1 MPESLFNKV
10 AGLRPVFTEPLQRLL
25 LSLAGILIR
34 DQILLFLLLL
44 FLSLFAVLYV
54 MLHAIA

>member
-1 MPESLFNKV
+1 MPESRFNKV
-10 AGLRPVFTEPLQRLL
+10 AGLRPVLTEPLQRLL

-34 DQILLFLLLL
+34 HQILLFLLLL

-54 MLHAIA
+54 LLHAIA